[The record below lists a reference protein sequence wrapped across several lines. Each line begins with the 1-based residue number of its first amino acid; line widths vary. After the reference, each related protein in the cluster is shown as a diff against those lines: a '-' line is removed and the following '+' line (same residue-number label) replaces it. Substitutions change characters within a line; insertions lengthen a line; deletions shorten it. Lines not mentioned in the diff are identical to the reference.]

1 MAKNVAYNS
10 PMSITILN
18 FIWLFVGLV
27 VAISINGAADA
38 LPSSRPFPWP
48 PWQKW
53 SWSQR
58 KRPLLIL
65 LGTAT
70 LFFCLPTWMPQ
81 TVNLIVNSF
90 HIAVLLLIIVTDL
103 EHRLIFN
110 AVVYPSM
117 LIALVGSAFVTDD
130 ENTLLL
136 ALIGGLVGLLLF
148 GGLYLLANLIY
159 GRERIPLGLGDVKLA
174 ALLGLMLGFHRIFF
188 CLFWGIVL
196 GGVITLLLLLSGRVG
211 RRTALP
217 YGQYLALSGIYFLIW
232 GVDYA
237 AQFIVI

>member
-1 MAKNVAYNS
+1 MGF
-10 PMSITILN
+10 MSITTLN
-18 FIWLFVGLV
+18 FIWLLLGLLAG
-27 VAISINGAADA
+27 VAINNMADY
-38 LPSSRPFPWP
+38 LPSSRPFSWP
-48 PWQKW
+48 LWQRW
-53 SWSQR
+53 GWQQR

-65 LGTAT
+65 VGTAL
-70 LFFCLPTWMPQ
+70 LFFCLPSWIPHT
-81 TVNLIVNSF
+81 TNLAVNSI
-90 HIAVLLLIIVTDL
+90 HIAILLLIIVTDL

-110 AVVYPSM
+110 AVVYPAM
-117 LIALVGSAFVTDD
+117 LIALVGSFFVTLD
-130 ENTLLL
+130 ENSLPLSL
-136 ALIGGLVGLLLF
+136 MGGLVGLLLF
-148 GGLYLLANLIY
+148 GLLYLLANLIY

-217 YGQYLALSGIYFLIW
+217 YGQYLALSGIGFLIW
-232 GVDYA
+232 GAEYA